1 MWIKLTL
8 PKIFKVMT
16 LEEKI
21 DLSETRVCTT
31 VFPFLTNHHDTLF
44 GGKAM
49 AIMDEVSFMA
59 ATRFCRKT
67 LVTVSSDKINFGKA
81 SAAGSIIEA
90 IARVNSIGRTSLKVK
105 VEIYLEKMYAEGREL
120 AIQGMFTFV
129 ALDEN
134 KQPIPVLEG
143 LDIK

>member
-1 MWIKLTL
+1 
-8 PKIFKVMT
+8 MT

-21 DLSETRVCTT
+21 NESETRVCTT

-59 ATRFCRKT
+59 ATRFCRKR
-67 LVTVSSDKINFGKA
+67 LVTVSTDRIDFEKA
-81 SAAGSIIEA
+81 IPNGSIIEA
-90 IARVNSIGRTSLKVK
+90 IARVHSVGRTSIKVK
-105 VEIYLEKMYAEGREL
+105 VEVFLEKMYEEGREL

-129 ALDEN
+129 ALDEK
-134 KQPIPVLEG
+134 KQPIPVVQG
-143 LDIK
+143 LDLE

>member
-1 MWIKLTL
+1 
-8 PKIFKVMT
+8 MT
-16 LEEKI
+16 LEERI
-21 DLSETRVCTT
+21 DRSETRVCTT

-67 LVTVSSDKINFGKA
+67 LVTVSSDRINFEKA
-81 SAAGSIIEA
+81 IPSGSIIEA
-90 IARVNSIGRTSLKVK
+90 IGRVDSIGRTSLKVK
-105 VEIYLEKMYAEGREL
+105 VEIYLEKMYEEGREL

-129 ALDEN
+129 ALDQN
-134 KQPIPVLEG
+134 KQPIPVLDG
-143 LDIK
+143 LMLDNK

>member
-1 MWIKLTL
+1 
-8 PKIFKVMT
+8 MT
-16 LEEKI
+16 LQERI
-21 DLSETRVCTT
+21 DLSETRVCST

-49 AIMDEVSFMA
+49 SIMDEVSFMA

-67 LVTVSSDKINFGKA
+67 LVTVSTDRIDFNKA
-81 SAAGSIIEA
+81 IPSGSIIEA
-90 IARVNSIGRTSLKVK
+90 IARVQNVGRTSLKVK
-105 VEIYLEKMYAEGREL
+105 VEIFLEHMYKEGREL
-120 AIQGMFTFV
+120 AIEGIFTFV

-143 LDIK
+143 LDIE

>member
-1 MWIKLTL
+1 MWNRLNYSPLK
-8 PKIFKVMT
+8 MT

-21 DLSETRVCTT
+21 NESETRVCTT

-59 ATRFCRKT
+59 ATRFCRKR
-67 LVTVSSDKINFGKA
+67 LVTVSTDRIDFEKA
-81 SAAGSIIEA
+81 IPNGSIIEA
-90 IARVNSIGRTSLKVK
+90 IARVHSVGRTSIKVK
-105 VEIYLEKMYAEGREL
+105 VEVFLEKMYEEGREL

-129 ALDEN
+129 ALDEK
-134 KQPIPVLEG
+134 KQPIPVVQG
-143 LDIK
+143 LDLE